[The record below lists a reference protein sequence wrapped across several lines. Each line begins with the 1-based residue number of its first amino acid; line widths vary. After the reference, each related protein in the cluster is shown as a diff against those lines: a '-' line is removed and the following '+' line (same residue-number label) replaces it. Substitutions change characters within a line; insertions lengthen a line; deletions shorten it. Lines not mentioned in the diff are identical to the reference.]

1 MGILLEEVQKRRKFL
16 EYQLW
21 KSGLDKENLN
31 KLSLSEL
38 ERLYIS
44 HRCQQVRSVKQ

>member
-1 MGILLEEVQKRRKFL
+1 MGILLEAVQKRRMFL

-21 KSGLDKENLN
+21 KSGLNKENLN
-31 KLSLSEL
+31 QLPLSEL

-44 HRCQQVRSVKQ
+44 HRCQQARSV

>member
-1 MGILLEEVQKRRKFL
+1 MGILLEEVQKRRTFL

-21 KSGLDKENLN
+21 KVGLAKE
-31 KLSLSEL
+31 SLAQQPISEL

-44 HRCQQVRSVKQ
+44 HRCQQARSV